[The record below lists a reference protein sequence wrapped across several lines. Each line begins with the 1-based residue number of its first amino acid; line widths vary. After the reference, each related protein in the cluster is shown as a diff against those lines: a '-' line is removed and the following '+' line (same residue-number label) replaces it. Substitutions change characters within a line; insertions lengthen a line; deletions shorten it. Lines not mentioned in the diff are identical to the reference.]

1 MPVILLCLVVFW
13 PEGKWGNGALDI
25 SLLMSMLGR
34 RRALRG
40 QMESVVSIHKEYHCK
55 LRDLRV
61 FCTSRRASAI
71 CLYIFLR
78 FAHREGHL
86 RFAYIYSCVLH
97 IEKSTVICLYISLH
111 FCTWRG
117 APTIRCNLQLE
128 ESSCDLLIDHR
139 DLHHC
144 DGIVCFRIS
153 LWFL

>member
-1 MPVILLCLVVFW
+1 MFIRGYVSLRSREKISAPVRGVQHHVLGKECLRFCCGWLCFDQK
-13 PEGKWGNGALDI
+13 EKWGNGALDI
-25 SLLMSMLGR
+25 SLLLLGR

-71 CLYIFLR
+71 CLYIFLC

-97 IEKSTVICLYISLH
+97 IEKDI
-111 FCTWRG
+111 
-117 APTIRCNLQLE
+117 
-128 ESSCDLLIDHR
+128 CDLLIYIPAFCTSR
-139 DLHHC
+139 RAL
-144 DGIVCFRIS
+144 
-153 LWFL
+153 